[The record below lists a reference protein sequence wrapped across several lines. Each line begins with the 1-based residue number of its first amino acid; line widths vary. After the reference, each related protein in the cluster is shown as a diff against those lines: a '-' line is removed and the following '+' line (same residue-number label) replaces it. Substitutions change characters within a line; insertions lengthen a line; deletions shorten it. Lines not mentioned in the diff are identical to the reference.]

1 MNEFEN
7 VGLVLGNNNNP
18 LPENVPAEQNNTY
31 SKWTYQEQSHHNNS
45 YGKNVV
51 GNTNALPQLKVT
63 DSTNFSRLQLFEL
76 LFTTKYIE
84 DVIITNINKNII
96 GETKTSLAI
105 ELHIVN
111 F

>member
-1 MNEFEN
+1 MNDFEN
-7 VGLVLGNNNNP
+7 AGLVLDGNNNP
-18 LPENVPAEQNNTY
+18 LPENVPVEQNNIDSKCTY
-31 SKWTYQEQSHHNNS
+31 LQWSHRGNS
-45 YGKNVV
+45 YRKNVV
-51 GNTNALPQLKVT
+51 GNINALPQLKVT